1 MKNTGMILL
10 ALVLVLALVGCQ
22 SKDYDNYLEAVERTD
37 QVQSGVRE
45 MEIGYGLQVDEAKME
60 GVDIELFKAMNN
72 IELTLT
78 ETFDKEAGRTKFDI
92 FTVFGGIGIDSQVV
106 ASSDRVTV
114 EIPLLGKY
122 VYLNPKELSMDEE
135 VLSGAVVYQLD
146 EDTLKSIDKA
156 YRESFGEEDVFR
168 GENTVMDTPDGLVK
182 ATKYEVRISDPA
194 LRKFAKEALSALG
207 QDENIDAYLSSNET
221 PLKKEELMSAIEK
234 VIDTTKLMEFEII
247 HYLDHDGY
255 VIDRR
260 LSLVASLENEESF
273 ITGFRFD
280 MHMTLGKIGD
290 AVSIEFPDVDEKD
303 MIPLE
308 NLEEELPKLLESFDK
323 E

>member
-45 MEIGYGLQVDEAKME
+45 MEIGYSLQVDEAKME

-234 VIDTTKLMEFEII
+234 VIDTTKLVEFEII

-273 ITGFRFD
+273 ITGFKFD